1 MACRHHA
8 GYMRLNRL
16 SGLRAASSLR
26 LSPARIKGFA
36 MRDKVQCLSE
46 ALNRFNVKKASL
58 HDELTPD
65 RGTAAANRLR
75 NVGPMGS
82 DVSLYD
88 RAQSSL
94 FARRCAVAALEN

>member
-8 GYMRLNRL
+8 GYMRLHRL
-16 SGLRAASSLR
+16 SGLQAASSLR
-26 LSPARIKGFA
+26 LSPARSNGFA
-36 MRDKVQCLSE
+36 MKCKVQCLNKE
-46 ALNRFNVKKASL
+46 LNRFNAKKTSL